1 MFETR
6 TETKT
11 TVVFDDADF
20 ANARELFRQAT
31 AYLRR
36 ELRTGGDVTKATLA
50 MNAASKAVET
60 ICEYG
65 NMPVPTETP

>member
-6 TETKT
+6 TQTKT
-11 TVVFDDADF
+11 GLVFDDADF

-31 AYLRR
+31 DYLRR

-50 MNAASKAVET
+50 MNAAANAVET
-60 ICEYG
+60 ICDYG
-65 NMPVPTETP
+65 TVPPLEDAP